1 MILTIIVISLFFSAF
16 FSGMEI
22 AFFSSNKLKIALD
35 KESGT
40 RSEKIIYKFLNNQS
54 SFITTMLIGNNIALV
69 IYGLFMAQLLNK
81 PLSSI
86 IQNQVLIA
94 LCEIILSS
102 ILVLIIA
109 EFIPKAIFS
118 TLSNR
123 MLKVFAI
130 PAFLMY
136 RVLTPVVYTVTSLSS
151 FVLTILGIN
160 KSEKKINFNRLD
172 LDNYL
177 EQHYNENQEDI
188 NPEVEILKNALDFSK
203 IMVRDCMIPRTDVI
217 SMDVAG
223 KMDDLRKSFF
233 KSGHSK
239 IIIYEDSID
248 TILGYVHSYELFKN
262 PSEIKDM
269 LLPISFVPE
278 SMRVQ
283 KVLDQLL
290 KDRRSIAVVLDEYGG
305 TSGIICLEDIVEQLF
320 GEIHDEHDVE
330 DKVEKKLSENKIRFS
345 AKIKVGYLNE
355 KYNLNLPD
363 SSEYETLGGLILSS
377 ISKMPEKNQKIEI
390 GNYIFLVTKVNDN
403 FIEEVILVLNHK

>member
-330 DKVEKKLSENKIRFS
+330 DKVEKKISENKIRFS

-355 KYNLNLPD
+355 KYNFNLPD

>member
-1 MILTIIVISLFFSAF
+1 
-16 FSGMEI
+16 
-22 AFFSSNKLKIALD
+22 
-35 KESGT
+35 
-40 RSEKIIYKFLNNQS
+40 
-54 SFITTMLIGNNIALV
+54 MLIGNNIALV
-69 IYGLFMAQLLNK
+69 IYGLFIAKILNK
-81 PLSSI
+81 PLTNLM
-86 IQNQVLIA
+86 QNQFLIA
-94 LCEIILSS
+94 FFEILLSS

-136 RVLTPVVYTVTSLSS
+136 RALTPIVYLITFLSGFLLS
-151 FVLTILGIN
+151 VLGVK

-177 EQHYNENQEDI
+177 EQHYNENQEQI

-203 IMVRDCMIPRTDVI
+203 IKVRDCMIPRTEVV
-217 SMDVAG
+217 SMDVHG
-223 KMDDLRKSFF
+223 NMDDLRKNFF
-233 KSGHSK
+233 QSGHSK
-239 IIIYEDSID
+239 IIVYKDSID
-248 TILGYVHSYELFKN
+248 SVLGYVHSYELFKK
-262 PSEIKDM
+262 PSKIRNM

-278 SMRVQ
+278 SMPVQ

-320 GEIHDEHDVE
+320 GEIHDEHDIQE
-330 DKVEKKLSENKIRFS
+330 KIEKKISENKIKFS
-345 AKIKVGYLNE
+345 AKIKVSYLNE
-355 KYNLNLPD
+355 KYNLKLPD

-377 ISKMPEKNQKIEI
+377 ISKMPQKNQKIEI
-390 GNYIFLVTKVNDN
+390 SNYSFIVTNVNDN
-403 FIEEVILVLNHK
+403 FIEDVILVLNHK